1 MKGVK
6 IVTDSTADVPQP
18 LLERYDIR
26 VVPINIQF
34 GAETY
39 QEGIDIDRPT
49 FLRKLEEAMPTSS
62 QPSPGQFVE
71 VYRELAEGGHSIL
84 SIHLTSKHSGTYQSA
99 VLAKSMLPEADIE
112 VFDTLSISMGTGY
125 QVLAAAR
132 AIEEGKGMGEILRLL
147 EGIRSRMYIYLT
159 PATLKYLQRSG
170 RVGKLAGALASLLN
184 VKPII
189 KVEDGLLE
197 AFEKVRT
204 RSKSIDRL
212 VELTAQ
218 MVGTTEP
225 VKLAIAHAQA
235 HDEAEALQA
244 RLEETFN
251 CDEMHVVDLACSLTV
266 HGGPGIIGIISY
278 KV

>member
-1 MKGVK
+1 MIK

-26 VVPINIQF
+26 TVPINIQF
-34 GAETY
+34 GTETY

-49 FLRKLEEAMPTSS
+49 FFRKLEEVMPTSS
-62 QPSPGQFVE
+62 QPSPGQFAE
-71 VYRELAEGGHSIL
+71 VYRELADQGHSIL
-84 SIHLTSKHSGTYQSA
+84 CVVITSKHSGTYQSA

-112 VFDTLSISMGTGY
+112 VFDTLSISIGTGY

-132 AIEEGKGMGEILRLL
+132 AAEEGQSMEEIIQLL
-147 EGIRSRMYIYLT
+147 EGIRSRMYLYLT
-159 PATLKYLQRSG
+159 PATLKYLQKSG

-189 KVEDGLLE
+189 KVEDGVLE

-204 RSKSIDRL
+204 RSKSLDRI
-212 VELTAQ
+212 VELTAEA
-218 MVGTTEP
+218 VGTTEP
-225 VKLAIAHAQA
+225 VKLGIPHAEVP
-235 HDEAEALQA
+235 DEAEELRE
-244 RLEETFN
+244 RLESTFN
-251 CDEMHVVDLACSLTV
+251 CDEMYVVDLACSLTV

-278 KV
+278 RV

>member
-1 MKGVK
+1 MIK

-26 VVPINIQF
+26 TVPINIQF
-34 GAETY
+34 GTETY

-49 FLRKLEEAMPTSS
+49 FFRKLEEVMPTSS
-62 QPSPGQFVE
+62 QPSPGQFAE
-71 VYRELAEGGHSIL
+71 VYRELADQGHSIL
-84 SIHLTSKHSGTYQSA
+84 CVVITSKHSGTYQSA

-112 VFDTLSISMGTGY
+112 VFDTLSISIGTGY

-132 AIEEGKGMGEILRLL
+132 AAEEGQSMEEIIQLL
-147 EGIRSRMYIYLT
+147 EGIRSRMYLYLT
-159 PATLKYLQRSG
+159 PATLKYLQKSG

-189 KVEDGLLE
+189 KVEDGVLE

-204 RSKSIDRL
+204 RSKSLDRI
-212 VELTAQ
+212 VELTAEA
-218 MVGTTEP
+218 VGTTEP
-225 VKLAIAHAQA
+225 VKLGIPHAEVP
-235 HDEAEALQA
+235 DEAEELRE
-244 RLEETFN
+244 RLESTFN

-278 KV
+278 RV